1 MRNSDKGFAQVE
13 ENSSYTR
20 AIIQGAVPVMSS
32 MKDCFLGRAA
42 ASEAKLLR
50 RKKVIGSKILQYRIV
65 DNAFQYLG
73 G

>member
-1 MRNSDKGFAQVE
+1 MRNSVKGHAQVE

-20 AIIQGAVPVMSS
+20 AIIQGVVPVMSS
-32 MKDCFLGRAA
+32 MNDCFLDRAA
-42 ASEAKLLR
+42 VSEAKLLR
-50 RKKVIGSKILQYRIV
+50 QKKIIGSKILQYLIV